1 MIKFII
7 KGLFGFA
14 LFTIKCFIAL
24 SILFFIFVGVTIYQN
39 KTIQTTKYEIKS
51 DKLPKAFNGFK
62 IVQLSDVHNDYY
74 GDRLTKLVAKV
85 ESEKPDIIAITGD
98 LVDAQRYNVEN
109 TLAFIDEIK
118 DIAPIY
124 FVYGNHDLGING
136 DAYYER
142 MVEELDE
149 RGVKILNIKSST
161 IVKENE
167 SINIVGIQD
176 PSTLYGIENLEALDT
191 YEEKNKAMIEE
202 VLNNKINK
210 NGFTLMLAHRPE
222 YFEIYQDYDLDLVL
236 TGHAHGGQFRIPF
249 IGGLYAPN
257 QGLFPKY
264 TSGIHKKNDT
274 SMIISRGLGNSRF
287 PIRIFN
293 TPEIVSV
300 TLKSK
305 K

>member
-1 MIKFII
+1 MIKFITKEI
-7 KGLFGFA
+7 FSFA

-39 KTIQTTKYEIKS
+39 KSIQTTKYEIKS
-51 DKLPKAFNGFK
+51 DKLPKAFDGFK
-62 IVQLSDVHNDYY
+62 IVQLSDIHNDYY
-74 GDRLTKLVAKV
+74 GDRLVELATKV

-109 TLAFIDEIK
+109 TLVFIDEIK
-118 DIAPIY
+118 NIAPIY

-222 YFEIYQDYDLDLVL
+222 YFEIYKDYDLDLVL

-264 TSGIHKKNDT
+264 TSGIHEKNDT

-293 TPEIVSV
+293 TPEIVSI